1 MGGPLSRLPCVC
13 GFESSSLSIPL
24 LGCTDH
30 ERHVAIYSPP
40 PHLQVRVPTHIRR
53 RRRQRRCFFHR
64 ATRVET
70 PTHDQLLSQTSA
82 RRAPACCFRQ
92 SPEPAVVFSFHRS
105 HRWIPGD
112 RTVACLRLL
121 PCHGPPANRAY
132 FGSRAA
138 TRRDADHWL
147 PAPRRLGPVFFS
159 IQVGR
164 RIYSSVRARSPRP
177 YFLF

>member
-1 MGGPLSRLPCVC
+1 MCVRLRIII
-13 GFESSSLSIPL
+13 L
-24 LGCTDH
+24 
-30 ERHVAIYSPP
+30 IYSIIRLHRSRAPRRHLLSPFPP
-40 PHLQVRVPTHIRR
+40 SSTRAHAHTTPAAAAAL
-53 RRRQRRCFFHR
+53 FFHR

-70 PTHDQLLSQTSA
+70 PTHDQLSQTSA